1 MDASKITQ
9 LLQKQNTR
17 YINRSTTVDS
27 STLIWQNQIKSSKIV
42 EKTPTCIDET
52 DSEFQNACANFP
64 TQSCCSTGNGIVNY
78 GGQGKNA
85 TIMTGS
91 PQLYPNPYQGSK
103 GSGAFVYSSDVIML
117 QKAGKQSCVKGPNA
131 QYTVLPACFCT
142 NTNGPSSSQE
152 EVPVNNNIT
161 NPYLPQFDT
170 FLDMKTPK
178 CLPCVEPPHFVRK
191 CGKCTLEPNTKLV
204 MPPCTCAQS
213 LSGYVTEATYS
224 DPLLG

>member
-52 DSEFQNACANFP
+52 DTEFENACANFP
-64 TQSCCSTGNGIVNY
+64 TQTCCSNGNGIVNY

-117 QKAGKQSCVKGPNA
+117 QKAACFLISKISAGLIENHLKDWI
-131 QYTVLPACFCT
+131 LPAA
-142 NTNGPSSSQE
+142 
-152 EVPVNNNIT
+152 
-161 NPYLPQFDT
+161 PY
-170 FLDMKTPK
+170 
-178 CLPCVEPPHFVRK
+178 H
-191 CGKCTLEPNTKLV
+191 
-204 MPPCTCAQS
+204 
-213 LSGYVTEATYS
+213 LSI
-224 DPLLG
+224 LKNR